1 MNRYCNCKL
10 PVKVSSNCRLF
21 PLLSVFHHLVHD
33 RLLALAYASFLSY
46 FIDRMIYSCHSLS
59 DLPCCSH
66 PFSKELGLQEAPL
79 DDYCVFVCQSRER
92 KMVYAF
98 FFGLSKCCSIATSV
112 DFHAVRESLK
122 RIQLRCSFCQTT
134 SE

>member
-1 MNRYCNCKL
+1 MDHYCNCKL
-10 PVKVSSNCRLF
+10 SVKVSSNCRLF
-21 PLLSVFHHLVHD
+21 PLFVFHHLVHD
-33 RLLALAYASFLSY
+33 RLLALGYASFLSY

-79 DDYCVFVCQSRER
+79 DDYSVFVCQSRER
-92 KMVYAF
+92 RTVYAFF